1 MHFDTF
7 QHSGKIISGG
17 CTKSYRAHG
26 ALLLR
31 CIGIGCS
38 RMPLVGCTPMDA
50 DMSGLLQRML
60 AKFDDTH
67 LAACIA
73 HSTFGLTPPPHEA
86 AVAKCDFLNQNTQSM
101 HFDTFQHSGKI
112 ISDGCTN
119 PIRCTELYRSD
130 ALGSDAVECLLVGC
144 TQMDADM
151 SGLLQRMLAKL
162 DDTHLAACIAHST
175 FGLTPPPHE
184 AAIAKCD
191 FLNPNTQSMHFDTF
205 QHSGKIISG
214 GCTKSYRVHG
224 ALLRRCVGIGCSR
237 MPLVG
242 CTQMDADMSGLLQRM
257 LAKLDDTHL
266 AACIAHSTFWSYPAS
281 TRGSNR

>member
-1 MHFDTF
+1 MH
-7 QHSGKIISGG
+7 
-17 CTKSYRAHG
+17 KSYRAHG

-38 RMPLVGCTPMDA
+38 RMPLVGCTQMDA

-73 HSTFGLTPPPHEA
+73 HSTFGLIPPPHEA

-162 DDTHLAACIAHST
+162 DDTHLAACIA
-175 FGLTPPPHE
+175 
-184 AAIAKCD
+184 D
-191 FLNPNTQSMHFDTF
+191 
-205 QHSGKIISG
+205 
-214 GCTKSYRVHG
+214 
-224 ALLRRCVGIGCSR
+224 
-237 MPLVG
+237 
-242 CTQMDADMSGLLQRM
+242 
-257 LAKLDDTHL
+257 
-266 AACIAHSTFWSYPAS
+266 STFWSYPAS